1 MTDNYIN
8 DKAYLVQSAQEYVQK
23 GKIDKAIAQWSKL
36 LNVNQDGQIYNTI
49 GDLYIKK
56 GSHDEA
62 VEFFTKAASIFKK
75 HGFYSKA
82 TGIYNKILTVEPDNL
97 DIVVSLSR
105 LNAERG
111 FPGKAVEDFINASEK
126 LTDEGEEEKAL
137 LMLEKALSIFPN
149 DIDIEKQI
157 KEVTST
163 IDINAKIKKS
173 DESQGKLFQWIR
185 VWKSKKVTAK
195 AEKHRRRPLSL
206 LIRGAVFLFV
216 VAAVLT
222 ITFESSYRDSEIVM
236 PGPGP
241 STVEDIDEDSLTEPR
256 QDDSSV
262 SETLMEPPLLPRVKN
277 DIEISNETQAKEI
290 DESETAALSV
300 ANETPEEEINKS
312 ETAALPVV
320 SAEPEAGVLEFD
332 PPPFLIHSKPLK
344 TMTLG
349 EDIMIKG
356 LGEDTFLNN
365 EIENDPDVVSE
376 EHIVEE
382 KIVEESAVEE
392 SEEISITDPALMATY
407 TSAPSVVYDEQF
419 NNNKNNWSIF
429 DTLMAT
435 ALIDEGK
442 YYINNKREFGRHIV
456 LFNYFFSHKLD
467 FSLEAAVNK
476 ENGPDNSA
484 YGLVFAVKNSR
495 NNHVFQI
502 IGYDKYSIGRYV
514 NGDFQ
519 EITGGKIGEKVI
531 KRDSANVL
539 KLAKQG
545 NDIHF
550 LINNHYLDR
559 VSGLALYGKKTGF
572 ILDGKTTISIDY
584 TLLQVWN
591 NKKTAVSKYERL
603 EDSVEESP
611 GAVPLSVPT
620 KRHKV
625 KAAEAK
631 QDSYFN
637 RSVKEIQRSPE
648 ERLRAVPL
656 SEPLKRDKRKGAEA
670 EQGSYY
676 NRGVQEIRKSE
687 NAASDK
693 SGRAIIVR

>member
-1 MTDNYIN
+1 MSDNYIN
-8 DKAYLVQSAQEYVQK
+8 DKAYIAQSAQEYVQK

-49 GDLYIKK
+49 GDLYVKK

-75 HGFYSKA
+75 HGFYTKA

-126 LTDEGEEEKAL
+126 LAEEGEEEKAL
-137 LMLEKALSIFPN
+137 LVLEKALSIFPN

-163 IDINAKIKKS
+163 IDINEKIKKS
-173 DESQGKLFQWIR
+173 EKSQNKLLQWGR
-185 VWKSKKVTAK
+185 AWKSKRVSAK
-195 AEKHRRRPLSL
+195 AEKQRRAPLSL

-222 ITFESSYRDSEIVM
+222 ITFESSYRDSVIVM
-236 PGPGP
+236 PGPG
-241 STVEDIDEDSLTEPR
+241 SSSVEDIEDDSLTDPR
-256 QDDSSV
+256 QNNSSV
-262 SETLMEPPLLPRVKN
+262 SEILLEPPLLPQLKN
-277 DIEISNETQAKEI
+277 DGEISIETQEEKI
-290 DESETAALSV
+290 DESETAALPV

-320 SAEPEAGVLEFD
+320 SAEPEAGVGERIIEKSAAED
-332 PPPFLIHSKPLK
+332 K
-344 TMTLG
+344 
-349 EDIMIKG
+349 EDISTSDAPVMV
-356 LGEDTFLNN
+356 
-365 EIENDPDVVSE
+365 P
-376 EHIVEE
+376 
-382 KIVEESAVEE
+382 
-392 SEEISITDPALMATY
+392 Y

-419 NNNKNNWSIF
+419 NNNKNNWNIF
-429 DTLMAT
+429 DTMMAT
-435 ALIDEGK
+435 ALIKDGK
-442 YYINNKREFGRHIV
+442 YYIDNKRKFGRHMV

-467 FSLEAAVNK
+467 FSLEAAINK
-476 ENGPDNSA
+476 ERGPENSA
-484 YGLVFAVKNSR
+484 YGVVFAVRNSR

-502 IGYDKYSIGRYV
+502 IGTNKYSIGRYV

-519 EITGGKIGEKVI
+519 EIAGGKIGETVI
-531 KRDSANVL
+531 NRGSANVL

-559 VSGLALYGKKTGF
+559 VSGVPLHGKKTGF
-572 ILDGKTTISIDY
+572 ILDGKTKISIDY

-591 NKKTAVSKYERL
+591 NKKVDVSRRERRV
-603 EDSVEESP
+603 DSAEEEQ
-611 GAVPLSVPT
+611 V
-620 KRHKV
+620 
-625 KAAEAK
+625 
-631 QDSYFN
+631 SYF
-637 RSVKEIQRSPE
+637 
-648 ERLRAVPL
+648 
-656 SEPLKRDKRKGAEA
+656 
-670 EQGSYY
+670 

-687 NAASDK
+687 SAVSDK
-693 SGRAIIVR
+693 SGRGIILK